1 MKGTVSVK
9 RNTFEPGAFPLGGG
23 RSIQLSYGGC
33 TAAHYTDWARQDK
46 PLLLHGACRRVAV
59 GVECA
64 ASFRFSDPAGFMTD
78 STPLSPVGDRHFDGL
93 AEKFAGSLYG
103 GPRGA
108 LRLTVLGARLQALVT

>member
-1 MKGTVSVK
+1 MLK
-9 RNTFEPGAFPLGGG
+9 
-23 RSIQLSYGGC
+23 
-33 TAAHYTDWARQDK
+33 
-46 PLLLHGACRRVAV
+46 AV

-93 AEKFAGSLYG
+93 AEKFAGRLYG

-108 LRLTVLGARLQALVT
+108 LRLTLNCSGWWVLLSIVPRASCFPLPGKQGRQPIRQESEGNRCLSLSGRCWRPDRKLE